1 MEMKKIGWAAAAGLL
16 VAGVAGCGSSP
27 SGASGASGT
36 PKHVNITFMEAMSS
50 GTLAPAME
58 HLTAEFNKAHK
69 NITVTLEVESS
80 YSTLEAKEQAS
91 IAAGDPPTIG
101 QAYED
106 WAATY
111 AQSDA
116 IVPLSSYV
124 HGPNGVSQSFIN
136 SIYAGVWKDQ
146 FLPGNKLYMWPFNKS
161 DFVMYYNAN
170 RLQQDHIAVPTTW
183 GQFETAAKAVTSTA
197 NDTWGFSMDPGTST
211 AAANGTYV
219 YVALLR
225 AFGGNLMVKG
235 KVGFDSK
242 AGVEAMNVL
251 KTLYQDG
258 AMKLGTSYPGQT
270 ALGAEHGAFDLSTI
284 ASYYYNN
291 EAIAGKFKMGVAA
304 FPKGP
309 AGEGNVLQG
318 TNIVMFSKATTA
330 QRNAAWTFMK
340 WLTEPQQTAY
350 WAEHTGYLPVT
361 TQADSLMASYFAA
374 HPYQKIA
381 AESLQYAL
389 PTPAEPGWTEGIGT
403 IATAIQEVL
412 LKNEPVKQVLAQEQ
426 QAAQT
431 DLANGG

>member
-1 MEMKKIGWAAAAGLL
+1 MHKQTMAFVAAASLL
-16 VAGVAGCGSSP
+16 AVGAAGCGGGQASSSS
-27 SGASGASGT
+27 SGSG
-36 PKHVNITFMEAMSS
+36 HVTISFMEAMSS

-58 HLTAEFNKAHK
+58 HLTSEFNRTHK
-69 NITVTLEVESS
+69 NITVTLEVQAS

-106 WAATY
+106 WAANY
-111 AQSDA
+111 AKSGA
-116 IVPLSSYV
+116 IVPLASYV
-124 HGPNGVSQSFIN
+124 HGSNGVSSTYIN
-136 SIYAGVWKDQ
+136 SIYKGVWKDQ
-146 FLPGNKLYMWPFNKS
+146 FLPGGKLYMWPFNKS

-170 RLQQDHIAVPTTW
+170 RLQQKHLAVPTTW
-183 GQFETAAKAVTSTA
+183 TQFMSVAHAVTSST
-197 NDTWGFSMDPGTST
+197 NGTWGFSMDPGTSS
-211 AAANGTYV
+211 AAANGTYL

-225 AFGGNLMVKG
+225 AYGGNLMVNG
-235 KVGFDSK
+235 RVDFASR

-251 KTLYQDG
+251 KTMYDNG
-258 AMKLGTSYPGQT
+258 SMKLGTSYPGQT
-270 ALGAEHGAFDLSTI
+270 ALGAEHGTFDLSTI

-291 EAIAGKFKMGVAA
+291 EAIAGKFTMGVAA
-304 FPKGP
+304 LPKGP
-309 AGEGNVLQG
+309 VGEGNVLQG
-318 TNIVMFSKATTA
+318 TNIVMFSKATSA
-330 QRNAAWTFMK
+330 QRSAAWTFMK

-361 TQADSLMASYFAA
+361 TQADALMASYFAS

-412 LKNEPVKQVLAQEQ
+412 LQNKPIKQVLTQEQ

-431 DLANGG
+431 YVSQGG

>member
-1 MEMKKIGWAAAAGLL
+1 
-16 VAGVAGCGSSP
+16 
-27 SGASGASGT
+27 
-36 PKHVNITFMEAMSS
+36 MEAMSS

-58 HLTAEFNKAHK
+58 HLTSEFNRTHK
-69 NITVTLEVESS
+69 NITVTLEVQAS

-91 IAAGDPPTIG
+91 IAAGNPPTIG

-111 AQSDA
+111 AKSGA
-116 IVPLSSYV
+116 IVPLASYV
-124 HGPNGVSQSFIN
+124 HGSNGVSSTYI
-136 SIYAGVWKDQ
+136 SSMYKGVWKDQ
-146 FLPGNKLYMWPFNKS
+146 FLPGGKLYMWPFNKS

-170 RLQQDHIAVPTTW
+170 RLQQQHLAVPTTW
-183 GQFETAAKAVTSTA
+183 TQFMSVTHSLTSSSHG
-197 NDTWGFSMDPGTST
+197 TWGFSMDPGTSSS
-211 AAANGTYV
+211 AANGTYL

-225 AFGGNLMVKG
+225 AYGGNLMVNG
-235 KVGFDSK
+235 RVAFASQ
-242 AGVEAMNVL
+242 AGVRAMNVL
-251 KTLYQDG
+251 KTMYDNG
-258 AMKLGTSYPGQT
+258 SMKLGTNYPGQT

-291 EAIAGKFKMGVAA
+291 EAIAGKFTMGVAA
-304 FPKGP
+304 LPKGP

-318 TNIVMFSKATTA
+318 TNIVMFSKATSA
-330 QRNAAWTFMK
+330 ERSAAWTFMK

-361 TQADSLMASYFAA
+361 TQANPLMATYFAS

-389 PTPAEPGWTEGIGT
+389 PAPAEPGWTEGIGT

-412 LKNEPVKQVLAQEQ
+412 LQNKPVQQVLTQEQ
-426 QAAQT
+426 AAAQT
-431 DLANGG
+431 YVNQGG